1 MTRHDTPLTGLR
13 NKDRD
18 TTVSSTPK
26 GMNFVRAAIALAIA
40 EKDQKIAQDIAAKRW
55 GDRSVSARMLETK
68 ADVPAGS
75 VITGGWGSQFVSD
88 ESGSKAAAEFYGEV
102 NRRSILGRLPGL
114 RMVPARTPFIRSLS
128 TAATA
133 WYSEGEGRGLSSV
146 SYTRTDGLQPC
157 TLATMIVITDEL
169 LRDSS
174 PEAEM
179 VIREEMIRG
188 QAVALDDAFINPAN
202 EGFIDDFGVMQK
214 PESITSSTT
223 EATAGDSPE
232 GTETGTVPEQ
242 AADALE
248 AMLDSFSGELE
259 NSVIIMEPKMAT
271 RICNTNRPNVG
282 ATGGMWAGIPV
293 LTSSNVPGGVMVLV
307 DPAGLAVC
315 LPQQGAE
322 IRVSTHGNVDMV
334 DKGSLQRSGDADPIV
349 SGSPEIIPGPV
360 GTTTV
365 SLFQTNAVALLAQ
378 RVANWRVVRPGSVAW
393 VSGLSY

>member
-1 MTRHDTPLTGLR
+1 MQHNTPLTGLR

-26 GMNFVRAAIALAIA
+26 GMGFVRAAIALAIA
-40 EKDQKIAQDIAAKRW
+40 EKDQKKAQDIAAKRW
-55 GDRSVSARMLETK
+55 GDRTARILETK
-68 ADVPAGS
+68 ADVVAGS
-75 VITGGWGSQFVSD
+75 TISGSWGSEFVSS
-88 ESGSKAAAEFYGEV
+88 ESGSAAAEFYGVV
-102 NRRSILGRLPGL
+102 NSRTILGRIPGL
-114 RMVPARTPFIRSLS
+114 RKVPPRTSIIRTRSGAS
-128 TAATA
+128 TA
-133 WYSEGEGRGLSSV
+133 WYSEGEGRGLSAV
-146 SYTRTDGLQPC
+146 AYTRMDGLLPC
-157 TLATMIVITDEL
+157 TLATMIVVTDEL

-179 VIREEMIRG
+179 VIREEMIRA

-223 EATAGDSPE
+223 EATSGDSPE

-293 LTSSNVPGGVMVLV
+293 ITSSNVPGGVMVLV

-334 DKGSLQRSGDADPIV
+334 DKGSLQRSGESDTATTD
-349 SGSPEIIPGPV
+349 SPGNIPGPS

-365 SLFQTNAVALLAQ
+365 SLFQGNAVAILAQ
-378 RVANWRVVRPGSVAW
+378 RVANWRIIRSGSVAW